1 MEVEINTYLSHIKY
15 VRRYSQ
21 HTLIAYRTDLL
32 QFKSFCQKYLLDVE
46 QVDVRMFLQYLRKV
60 GLSPRTINRK
70 LEVLRS
76 FYRFYRRFTGYDK
89 FPCAHVRAI
98 RFVKVKGKYLA
109 KERIR
114 DVLDSIDYK
123 NSGPLLRDRLVLELL
138 YQTGCRASEV
148 INLRKNQVDFYRGQ
162 IRVIG
167 KGNIERVVPIG
178 KRLKKLLQKHGK
190 ITRATNDT
198 HCFFTTD
205 GGKKIY
211 PMFLWR
217 LIRRYFKAPGIS
229 AHTLRHSC
237 ATHLYQNRASIKAI
251 RDLLGHRSLRS
262 TETYLHLDIT
272 HLMRIYTNSHPKS
285 RTMRQRREGLC
296 RIASRPRRTK
306 GLPRSESASRR

>member
-1 MEVEINTYLSHIKY
+1 MEVEINAYLSHIKN

-21 HTLIAYRTDLL
+21 NTLIAYRTDLL
-32 QFKSFCQKYLLDVE
+32 QFKSFCQKNLLDAA
-46 QVDVRMFLQYLRKV
+46 QVDVRLFLQHLRKV

-76 FYRFYRRFTGYDK
+76 FYRFYRRFTEYDK
-89 FPCAHVRAI
+89 FPCAHIRAI
-98 RFVKVKGKYLA
+98 RFVKTKGKYLT

-167 KGNIERVVPIG
+167 KGNIERVIPIG
-178 KRLKKLLQKHGK
+178 KRIRRLLQKYRK

-198 HCFFTTD
+198 PYFFTTD
-205 GGKKIY
+205 NGGKMY

-229 AHTLRHSC
+229 AHTLRHSF
-237 ATHLYQNRASIKAI
+237 ATHLYQNRAPIKAI
-251 RDLLGHRSLRS
+251 RDLLGHRSLTS

-272 HLMRIYTNSHPKS
+272 HLIQIYTSSHPKYRS
-285 RTMRQRREGLC
+285 VRQQREGLF
-296 RIASRPRRTK
+296 RIASRPRRT
-306 GLPRSESASRR
+306 